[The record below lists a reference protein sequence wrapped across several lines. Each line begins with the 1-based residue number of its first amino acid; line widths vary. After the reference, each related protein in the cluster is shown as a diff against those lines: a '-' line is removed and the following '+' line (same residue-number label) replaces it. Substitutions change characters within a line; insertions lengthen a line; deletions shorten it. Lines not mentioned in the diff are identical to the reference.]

1 MWSTANV
8 IDDLRNHRQVC
19 AKVIIIENALQQCDE
34 IHSSDDNID
43 ALKAQYHILY
53 TKKSGITCPAGQVW
67 HNADKVGGHVNGYDN
82 DTKNT
87 CSACGS

>member
-1 MWSTANV
+1 MYLDYSILSVT
-8 IDDLRNHRQVC
+8 
-19 AKVIIIENALQQCDE
+19 
-34 IHSSDDNID
+34 
-43 ALKAQYHILY
+43 LY